1 MVTIAVVVAVA
12 AMQMP
17 GMSTSIGC
25 IECRTSEV
33 EIVAVWIAGID
44 AEVPITC
51 APV

>member
-33 EIVAVWIAGID
+33 EIITVWIAGID